1 MSENIK
7 DNSAPPDAAVEES
20 VTRVTEVKEDAAA
33 HAESRITVETRQE
46 RTARRPPSRAV
57 VVVATVAV
65 IALLLLLAFLLWPKK
80 KEVAAV
86 TETPPTVAA
95 RQEGEGGHD
104 EHGQEGAIE
113 ISDETAE
120 LVGIKTEPVARGEIE
135 ETIASTGKV
144 LVAPNAQAIVG
155 AKVSGRAVKVLAEPG
170 QVVRAGQVV
179 VVVDSP
185 QVADL
190 RGQLMEAQA
199 RLRLAEQ
206 KRARTARSENRAEV
220 IKAKNRLDLTQATLE
235 RKRRLAE
242 IGVAAAREVGEAET
256 EFKNAKAEYD
266 YQSSIQST
274 REQQEAASEVEQA
287 RAAVSRLGQS
297 LAALGAGGGQGGVIN
312 VTSPIAG
319 TVVER
324 HISAGETVT
333 EDKELMTVMNL
344 SSVVIEARLPESQ
357 AGRVRAGQRLIA
369 RAPGAQ
375 ERAFEGYIQ
384 SIGDTVD
391 PQSRTVGVRARVA
404 NLGTTLKHEMAVDV
418 RIVSGG
424 RKGALL
430 VPAAALVD
438 EEGVK
443 VVYVKEGEKYER
455 RPVQVGSVTYQW
467 AEVLSGVDEGEE
479 VVTAGAY
486 QVANMRKGGGEG
498 GEEDHDEH

>member
-7 DNSAPPDAAVEES
+7 DNSAPTDGAVEES
-20 VTRVTEVKEDAAA
+20 VTRVTEVKEETTAT
-33 HAESRITVETRQE
+33 AESRFTVETEQAR
-46 RTARRPPSRAV
+46 ADRRPPSRTV

-65 IALLLLLAFLLWPKK
+65 LALLLALLLWPKR
-80 KEVAAV
+80 KEGMAV

-95 RQEGEGGHD
+95 RQGEAGGHD
-104 EHGQEGAIE
+104 EHSQEGAIE

-120 LVGIKTEPVARGEIE
+120 MVGIKTEPVTRGEIE

-144 LVAPNAQAIVG
+144 LVAPNAQAVVG

-185 QVADL
+185 QIAEL
-190 RGQLMEAQA
+190 RGQLLEAQS

-206 KRARTARSENRAEV
+206 KRARAARSENRAEV
-220 IKAKNRLDLTQATLE
+220 IKAKNRLDLAQVTLE
-235 RKRRLAE
+235 RKRRLAA

-266 YQSSIQST
+266 YQSSIQIT

-287 RAAVSRLGQS
+287 RATVSRLDQS
-297 LAALGAGGGQGGVIN
+297 LAALGASAGRGGVIN

-369 RAPGAQ
+369 RVPSAP

-384 SIGDTVD
+384 SVGDTVD

-424 RKGALL
+424 RKDALL
-430 VPAAALVD
+430 VPVAALVD
-438 EEGVK
+438 EEGIK

-455 RPVQVGSVTYQW
+455 RPVQIGSVTYQW
-467 AEVLSGVDEGEE
+467 AEVLSGVEEGEQ
-479 VVTAGAY
+479 VVTNGAY
-486 QVANMRKGGGEG
+486 QIANMRKGGGEEG
-498 GEEDHDEH
+498 EDHDEH